1 MAYDALYTN
10 STVGGSG
17 NREGLTSQVADL
29 FADEVP
35 FFAMCEK
42 VRTGSVKP
50 EWQTDVLASAATTSV
65 IEGAAISYS
74 RPGTRT
80 RKSNYTHIR
89 LRNYD
94 VTFSQMAADIAGIKD
109 EFARQVMK
117 ALKALATDYDK
128 IFLNTGTTA
137 AGTSATGRKCMGIQK
152 AISTNS
158 AAGSAGASNAAT
170 SQLTEDAVNLVLQ
183 KIWNSGGSPR
193 ALFTGGHQKKVIS
206 KKFTA
211 KTGFSWN
218 VNASARVAIANVNKY
233 EGSFGT
239 VDIIPDRQHLVKR
252 CTIVTPEQL
261 KCFVLRDMASY
272 KGAPTASSEKGW
284 VEAELSFGWGNQK
297 AHGKIYNC
305 TATGAIA

>member
-1 MAYDALYTN
+1 MAYAALYTN

-35 FFAMCEK
+35 FFAMCDK

-50 EWQTDVLASAATTSV
+50 EWQTDELASAATTSV
-65 IEGAAISYS
+65 IEGATVSYT

-94 VTFSQMAADIAGIKD
+94 VTFSQMAVDIAGIKD

-137 AGTSATGRKCMGIQK
+137 AGTSAAGRACMGIQK
-152 AISTNS
+152 AISSNS

-183 KIWNSGGSPR
+183 KIWTAGGNPR

-239 VDIIPDRQHLVKR
+239 VDIIPDRQHLTKR

-284 VEAELSFGWGNQK
+284 VEAELSLGWGNQK

>member
-1 MAYDALYTN
+1 MAYSALYTN
-10 STVGGSG
+10 STVGGEG

-35 FFAMCEK
+35 FFAMCSK
-42 VRTGSVKP
+42 VKTGSVTP
-50 EWQTDVLASAATTSV
+50 EWQADALASAATTAV

-74 RPGTRT
+74 RPGSRT
-80 RKSNYTHIR
+80 RHKNYTHIR

-94 VTFSQMAADIAGIKD
+94 VTFSQMAVDIAGIKD

-117 ALKALATDYDK
+117 ALKTLATDYDK
-128 IFLNTGTTA
+128 IFLNTGTTG
-137 AGTSATGRKCMGIQK
+137 AGTSATGRKAKGIQK
-152 AISTNS
+152 AIVTNTAVGTGTGSS
-158 AAGSAGASNAAT
+158 AEI
-170 SQLTEDAVNLVLQ
+170 QLTEDNVNLLLQ
-183 KIWNSGGSPR
+183 KIWAAGGNPR
-193 ALFTGGHQKKVIS
+193 ALFCGGHQKQVIS

-239 VDIIPDRQHLVKR
+239 VDIIPDRQHMVKR
-252 CTIVTPEQL
+252 ITIVTPEML

-284 VEAELSFGWGNQK
+284 VEAELSFGWGNEK
-297 AHGKIYNC
+297 AHAKASYLKSSG
-305 TATGAIA
+305 TIA

>member
-1 MAYDALYTN
+1 MSARQDTYN
-10 STVGGSG
+10 VIG

-42 VRTGSVKP
+42 VKTGSTKP
-50 EWQTDVLASAATTSV
+50 EWQADSLNAASATGV
-65 IEGAAISYS
+65 VEGATITYAANAA
-74 RPGTRT
+74 RT
-80 RKSNYTHIR
+80 RVSNYTMIR

-94 VTFSQMAADIAGIKD
+94 VSYTQMAVDVAGIKD

-117 ALKALATDYDK
+117 SLKALATDYDK
-128 IFLNTGTTA
+128 IFLATGNA
-137 AGTSATGRKCMGIQK
+137 SAGTSAVARQAKGIQK
-152 AISTNS
+152 AIVTNS
-158 AAGSAGASNAAT
+158 ATASAGASAAAT
-170 SQLTEDAVNLVLQ
+170 SQLTEDAVNVVLR
-183 KIWNSGGSPR
+183 KIWTQGGNPR
-193 ALFTGGHQKKVIS
+193 ALFCGGHAKMVIS

-239 VDIIPDRQHLVKR
+239 LDIIPDRQHMTKR
-252 CTIVTPEQL
+252 ITIVTPEQL
-261 KCFVLRDMASY
+261 KVFVLRDMKQY

-284 VEAELSFGWGNQK
+284 VEAELSLGWGNEK
-297 AHGKIYNC
+297 AHGKLFGI
-305 TATGAIA
+305 TDSGAIA